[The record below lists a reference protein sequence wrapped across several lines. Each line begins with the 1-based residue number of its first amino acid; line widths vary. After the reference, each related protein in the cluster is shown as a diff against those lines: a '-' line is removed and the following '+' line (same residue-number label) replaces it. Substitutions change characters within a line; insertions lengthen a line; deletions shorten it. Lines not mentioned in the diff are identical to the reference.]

1 MIINEEG
8 YSIVY
13 RKNKN
18 QIIINLPQTWETL
31 SNTVTPISNRNSDL
45 SDAKQAVILSVV
57 KKLMESDYE

>member
-1 MIINEEG
+1 MIIDEEG

-13 RKNKN
+13 HKNRN